1 MTNKILYT
9 SFYDYNSIDFSNVEP
24 IHITADELL
33 QEILK
38 YKDGTIY
45 LGKIIVEGD
54 FDCLDETFEGYFSC
68 GQATFE
74 GYFFCGEATFKGD
87 FFCGEATF
95 EGDFFCG
102 EATFERDFFCGEAT
116 FKRYFY
122 GDRATFE
129 GDFFCGEATFE
140 RDFFCGEATF
150 KGDFFCGEATFKGD
164 FFCGEATFEGDF
176 FCDPTTFKGYFSFG
190 KATFEGGK
198 PNIPSGVKQK
208 KTEEIT
214 NKNIDNA
221 KLDSVVGL
229 ININT
234 LQELVYAEVAMMEY
248 DGDIHPA
255 VYGHRLLLKAFF
267 KAGDIPA
274 KFYEIIRSKL
284 NDNKTWSFILARIF
298 TELKSELI
306 NYD

>member
-54 FDCLDETFEGYFSC
+54 FDCLDETFEVSFSCGQATFEGDFVCWRATFKQDFSC

-102 EATFERDFFCGEAT
+102 EATFER
-116 FKRYFY
+116 
-122 GDRATFE
+122 
-129 GDFFCGEATFE
+129 
-140 RDFFCGEATF
+140 
-150 KGDFFCGEATFKGD
+150 D

>member
-9 SFYDYNSIDFSNVEP
+9 HFISYHEADFDNVEP
-24 IHITADELL
+24 IRITADELL
-33 QEILK
+33 EEILK
-38 YKDGTIY
+38 FKDREIY
-45 LGKIIVEGD
+45 LGKIIVEGN
-54 FDCLDETFEGYFSC
+54 FSFGCVTFKRN
-68 GQATFE
+68 
-74 GYFFCGEATFKGD
+74 FFCGQ
-87 FFCGEATF
+87 ATF

-102 EATFERDFFCGEAT
+102 EATFERN
-116 FKRYFY
+116 FY
-122 GDRATFE
+122 GDRATFKRN
-129 GDFFCGEATFE
+129 FRCGSA
-140 RDFFCGEATF
+140 
-150 KGDFFCGEATFKGD
+150 
-164 FFCGEATFEGDF
+164 
-176 FCDPTTFKGYFSFG
+176 TFKGYFSFG